1 MPRADR
7 RAKNAGVGLGPV
19 GNARDGADAGRFR
32 HWTGGGDRRVRR
44 YARMTY
50 HFAGE
55 RGADDHLLGL
65 DGDVL
70 LRELAL
76 RLLVRGFGLRHGGD
90 DDRAAG
96 LDSLAGLGAEAGLRG
111 DGDGK
116 GERSDGAASRVESVR
131 ARRFRRPTPVR
142 GDQST
147 RAYPL
152 TSRINVA
159 APHRSRGG
167 LRVRTWTAGATAA
180 MADMADMFTRTK
192 DGADGARARRVMPA
206 VRRTPKSAFPAWPP
220 TRESYR
226 QPPAEKGGTRRAALI
241 SARMLRVCAV
251 RNVYVV

>member
-1 MPRADR
+1 
-7 RAKNAGVGLGPV
+7 
-19 GNARDGADAGRFR
+19 
-32 HWTGGGDRRVRR
+32 
-44 YARMTY
+44 MTY

-55 RGADDHLLGL
+55 GGADDHLFGL

-111 DGDGK
+111 GGDGD
-116 GERSDGAASRVESVR
+116 GERSDGAASRVAAEPRGVSGG
-131 ARRFRRPTPVR
+131 RRR
-142 GDQST
+142 GGDASE
-147 RAYPL
+147 RAYPHP
-152 TSRINVA
+152 TRINVA
-159 APHRSRGG
+159 ASHRSRAGA
-167 LRVRTWTAGATAA
+167 RVRTWTAGATAA

-206 VRRTPKSAFPAWPP
+206 VCRTPKSAFPAWPP

-226 QPPAEKGGTRRAALI
+226 QPPAEKGGTKANGADFGPNA
-241 SARMLRVCAV
+241 SRVYGSEHI
-251 RNVYVV
+251 RSLK